1 MSLRPPSLLRTGIP
15 ALVCLAAGASRAF
28 ACATCYGQ
36 TDSALGRGLNW
47 GIFALLV
54 VVGMVIAGICSFF
67 VFVARRAAR
76 LQAEDEQGRLSA
88 QAKSSHIEKPV

>member
-1 MSLRPPSLLRTGIP
+1 MKRITCRGMGAAMA
-15 ALVCLAAGASRAF
+15 ALILGFSCSDLA
-28 ACATCYGQ
+28 ACATCFGQ

-54 VVGMVIAGICSFF
+54 VVGSVIAAICSFF

-76 LQAEDEQGRLSA
+76 IDAETPANEPQSLPSH
-88 QAKSSHIEKPV
+88 SSKPI